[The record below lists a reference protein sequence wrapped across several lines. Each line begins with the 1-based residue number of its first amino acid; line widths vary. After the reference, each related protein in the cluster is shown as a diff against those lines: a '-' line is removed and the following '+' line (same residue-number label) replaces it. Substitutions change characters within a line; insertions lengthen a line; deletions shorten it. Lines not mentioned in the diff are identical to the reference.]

1 MTITDQLIRLGVAA
15 VAGGALGLNR
25 RVRGKSAGLRT
36 HSLVSLGSAVIVLAA
51 DLYVTEGVGA
61 DRGDMTR
68 ALQGVVSGI
77 GFIGAGAILKGSG
90 DRSNAVRGLT
100 TAASIWLAAT
110 VGAAAGAG
118 FAALALLSVALAFVV
133 LIGGQYI
140 EQGARKL
147 FETSSGDHERRL
159 ADRRAA
165 RAPGATPAVNAE
177 DATVPRGGTRGS

>member
-1 MTITDQLIRLGVAA
+1 MTITDQLIRLSVAA
-15 VAGGALGLNR
+15 IAGGALGLNR

-36 HSLVSLGSAVIVLAA
+36 HALVSLGSAVIVLAA
-51 DLYVTEGVGA
+51 DLYVTSAGAA

-77 GFIGAGAILKGSG
+77 GFIGAGAILKGGG
-90 DRSNAVRGLT
+90 DRSSAVRGLT

-118 FAALALLSVALAFVV
+118 FAALALISVALAFVV

-140 EQGARKL
+140 EVGARRL
-147 FETSSGDHERRL
+147 FESSAGKHERRL
-159 ADRRAA
+159 ADRRAEQA
-165 RAPGATPAVNAE
+165 AGSSAATNAE
-177 DATVPRGGTRGS
+177 DAIVPRGLVAPE